1 MKKLGDMFIYSL
13 LLSFAVLIFGA
24 SAIGNIEVNKVKEN
38 VSAKV
43 VRSELPPLPTE
54 LLNELPPIPEVAL
67 KEYKPTEV
75 KKQEVIKKEEEVTIT
90 RKRRGYYG
98 GTSRAAK
105 SYGQTMFE
113 RNR

>member
-1 MKKLGDMFIYSL
+1 MKELGDMFKYSL
-13 LLSFAVLIFGA
+13 SLSFAVLILLGA
-24 SAIGNIEVNKVKEN
+24 SAIGNIEVDEVKED

-43 VRSELPPLPTE
+43 VRSELPPLPTQP
-54 LLNELPPIPEVAL
+54 LNELPPIPEVAL
-67 KEYKPTEV
+67 REYKST
-75 KKQEVIKKEEEVTIT
+75 EEEEKVTIV

-113 RNR
+113 RNNK

>member
-1 MKKLGDMFIYSL
+1 MNEFGDRLKYLLALFTFI
-13 LLSFAVLIFGA
+13 FIVIFIKNLI
-24 SAIGNIEVNKVKEN
+24 IDERTEN

-54 LLNELPPIPEVAL
+54 PLNELPPIPEVTL
-67 KEYKPTEV
+67 REYKSTE
-75 KKQEVIKKEEEVTIT
+75 KEEKVTIV

-113 RNR
+113 RNNK